1 MPPRHRFEKIER
13 LPPYVLSVVNEL
25 KLAARRAGRD
35 VIDLGFG
42 NPDLATPP
50 HIVEKLVEAA
60 RDPRNHGYSASRGL
74 PNLRRAMAR
83 WYQRRYA
90 VELDPASEVIAT
102 IGAKEGITHFVLA
115 AINRG
120 DKVLVPDP
128 AFGIHSFS
136 VVIAGG
142 DLVRVPLLPLADLI
156 DRLAD
161 AVRQAWPR
169 PRMLIASFPH
179 NPTTAVVDLA
189 FMARLVDFCREHEL
203 MLLHDLAYA
212 EICFDDYLPPSVLQV
227 PGAREIAIEFTSLS
241 KSHSMA
247 GWRVGFAAGNQEMLA
262 ALARVKSY
270 VDYGTFQPIQIAAI
284 VALDGPQDCVR
295 ETVEIYRQRRDA
307 LIDGLGGPGSGPA
320 WKIEKPL
327 ATMFV
332 WAPVPEPFQAM
343 GSLEFSKVV
352 LERADVALSPGVG
365 FGPSGEGFVR
375 FALIENVHRT
385 RQAVRNLRRLLRG
398 A

>member
-1 MPPRHRFEKIER
+1 MPRFEKIDR

-25 KLAARRAGRD
+25 KATARRGGED

-42 NPDLATPP
+42 NPDLPTPS

-60 RDPRNHGYSASRGL
+60 RDPRNHRYSASRGI

-83 WYQRRYA
+83 WYRRRLG
-90 VELDPASEVIAT
+90 VELDAETQVITT

-115 AINRG
+115 AISRG
-120 DKVLVPDP
+120 DTVVCPDP
-128 AFGIHSFS
+128 CFGIHSFS
-136 VVIAGG
+136 AVIAGG
-142 DLVRVPLLPLADLI
+142 DLVRVPIFPLNDFV
-156 DRLAD
+156 DRLRAS
-161 AVRQAWPR
+161 VQLTWPR

-179 NPTTAVVDLA
+179 NPTTAHVDLP
-189 FMARLVDFCREHEL
+189 FMARLVEFCRENDL
-203 MLLHDLAYA
+203 MLVHDFAYA
-212 EICFDDYLPPSVLQV
+212 EIAFDGYTPPSVLQV
-227 PGAREIAIEFTSLS
+227 PGAEEIAIEFTSLT

-247 GWRVGFAAGNQEMLA
+247 GWRVGFAAGNRDMIA

-284 VALDGPQDCVR
+284 VALDGPQDCVA
-295 ETVEIYRQRRDA
+295 ETVEIYRARRDA
-307 LIDGLGGPGSGPA
+307 LIDGLAQPEPM

-332 WAPVPEPFQAM
+332 WGRIPEPFREM
-343 GSLEFSKVV
+343 GSLQFSKLL
-352 LERADVALSPGVG
+352 LEEAAVAVSPGVG
-365 FGPSGEGFVR
+365 FGPSGEGFIR
-375 FALIENVHRT
+375 FALVENTHRI
-385 RQAVRNLRRLLRG
+385 RQAVRGIRRLLRR

>member
-1 MPPRHRFEKIER
+1 MPRFEKIDR

-25 KLAARRAGRD
+25 KATARRGGED

-42 NPDLATPP
+42 NPDLPTPS

-60 RDPRNHGYSASRGL
+60 RDPRNHRYSASRGI

-83 WYQRRYA
+83 WYRRRLG
-90 VELDPASEVIAT
+90 VELDAETQVITT

-115 AINRG
+115 AISRG
-120 DKVLVPDP
+120 DTVVCPDP
-128 AFGIHSFS
+128 CFGIHSFS
-136 VVIAGG
+136 AVIAGG
-142 DLVRVPLLPLADLI
+142 DLVRVPIFPLNDFV
-156 DRLAD
+156 DRLRAS
-161 AVRQAWPR
+161 VQLTWPR

-179 NPTTAVVDLA
+179 NPTTAHVDLP
-189 FMARLVDFCREHEL
+189 FMTRLVEFCRENDL
-203 MLLHDLAYA
+203 MLVHDFAYA
-212 EICFDDYLPPSVLQV
+212 EIAFDGYTPPSVLQV
-227 PGAREIAIEFTSLS
+227 PGAEEIAIEFTSLT

-247 GWRVGFAAGNQEMLA
+247 GWRVGFAAGNRDMIA

-284 VALDGPQDCVR
+284 VALDGPQDCVA
-295 ETVEIYRQRRDA
+295 ETVEIYRARRDA
-307 LIDGLGGPGSGPA
+307 LIDGLAQPEPM

-332 WAPVPEPFQAM
+332 WGRIPEPFREM
-343 GSLEFSKVV
+343 GSLQFSKLL
-352 LERADVALSPGVG
+352 LEEAAVAVSPGVG
-365 FGPSGEGFVR
+365 FGPSGEGFIR
-375 FALIENVHRT
+375 FALVENTHRI
-385 RQAVRNLRRLLRG
+385 RQAVRGIRRLLRR